1 MGNLGIGS
9 RVSQSAEGR
18 SEFQGGKKQIFERI
32 GNSLPLS
39 LSLPLSPSLSLS
51 NLVYFRLGNLV
62 YFLFP

>member
-1 MGNLGIGS
+1 MGNLGIES

-39 LSLPLSPSLSLS
+39 LSLS
-51 NLVYFRLGNLV
+51 NIVYFRLGNLV

>member
-1 MGNLGIGS
+1 VGNLGIES

-18 SEFQGGKKQIFERI
+18 SEFQGGKKQIFKRI

-39 LSLPLSPSLSLS
+39 LSLSLS